1 MPGLPQTLCWQTEVM
16 KILLIG
22 NYAPDAQESMLR
34 YGSLLEQGLREA
46 GHDPTLIS
54 PRQHFASAGPQGLGK
69 WIGYIDK
76 YVLAPS
82 QLHAAARG
90 FDAVHICD
98 HSNAVY
104 APQHSDIPWTSNCH
118 DLLAV
123 RGALGEDTD
132 CPASTT
138 GKLLQAAILR
148 GLQRTAGIACISE
161 ATLRDF
167 KRLSPQYQ
175 GPVNCVPLP
184 LNFPYHP
191 DVAAVPA
198 VQQPYVLL
206 VGSNHR
212 RKNRETAIRAMAAI
226 ADRWPG
232 TMVFAGQALSDG
244 QRALIEQLGLTQRV
258 HEILQPSNRD
268 LQQLYSHAT
277 ALVFPSRFEGFGW
290 PIIEAQ
296 ACGCPVICSQRE
308 PHPEVSGGCAMFCD
322 ADDSTAFGNA
332 IITLSSASAAR
343 DALIAGGLRNAAAH
357 TLATLTAGILDLIHT
372 ARGRV

>member
-1 MPGLPQTLCWQTEVM
+1 M

-22 NYAPDAQESMLR
+22 NYVPDAQESMLR

-46 GHDPTLIS
+46 GHEPTLIS
-54 PRQHFASAGPQGLGK
+54 PRQHFAQAGPQGRGK
-69 WIGYIDK
+69 WIGYVDK
-76 YVLAPS
+76 YVLAPA

-104 APQHSDIPWTSNCH
+104 APRHSDIPWTSNCH

-167 KRLSPQYQ
+167 KRLSLGYQ

-184 LNFPYHP
+184 LNFPYYP
-191 DVAAVPA
+191 DVTEASAVA
-198 VQQPYVLL
+198 QPYVLL

-232 TMVFAGQALSDG
+232 TLVFAGQALSEG
-244 QRALIEQLGLTQRV
+244 QRALVQQLGLTQRV
-258 HEILQPSNRD
+258 REILQPSNCD
-268 LQQLYSHAT
+268 LRQLYSHAT

-322 ADDSTAFGNA
+322 AEDATAFGNA
-332 IITLSSASAAR
+332 VLELTPMSAAR
-343 DALIAGGLRNAAAH
+343 AALIAGGLKNASAH
-357 TLATLTAGILDLIHT
+357 TLATLTAGIVNLINT
-372 ARGRV
+372 ARGRA

>member
-1 MPGLPQTLCWQTEVM
+1 MPTRLLTSCWQTEVM

-22 NYAPDAQESMLR
+22 NYVPDAQESMLR

-46 GHDPTLIS
+46 GHEPTLIS
-54 PRQHFASAGPQGLGK
+54 PRQHFEQAGPQGRGK
-69 WIGYIDK
+69 WIGYVDK

-104 APQHSDIPWTSNCH
+104 APRHSDIPWTSNCH

-132 CPASTT
+132 CPASAT

-167 KRLSPQYQ
+167 KRLSPGYQ

-184 LNFPYHP
+184 LNFPYYP
-191 DVAAVPA
+191 DANDASAVP
-198 VQQPYVLL
+198 QPYVLL

-232 TMVFAGQALSDG
+232 TMVFAGQALSEA
-244 QRALIEQLGLTQRV
+244 QRDLVRQLGLTQRV
-258 HEILQPSNRD
+258 REILQPSNCELR
-268 LQQLYSHAT
+268 QLYSHAT

-296 ACGCPVICSQRE
+296 ACGCPVICSARE

-332 IITLSSASAAR
+332 ILSLTPASAER
-343 DALIAGGLRNAAAH
+343 DALVASGIKNATAH
-357 TLATLTAGILDLIHT
+357 TLATLTAGIVNLINT
-372 ARGRV
+372 ARGRA

>member
-1 MPGLPQTLCWQTEVM
+1 M

-34 YGSLLEQGLREA
+34 YASLLEQGLREA
-46 GHDPTLIS
+46 GHEPTLIA
-54 PRQHFASAGPQGLGK
+54 PRQHFAAAGPQGLGK
-69 WIGYIDK
+69 WIGYLDK
-76 YVLAPS
+76 YVLAPA
-82 QLHAAARG
+82 QLRAAARG

-98 HSNAVY
+98 HSNALY
-104 APQHSDIPWTSNCH
+104 APRHSDIPWTSNCH

-132 CPASTT
+132 CPASPT

-167 KRLSPQYQ
+167 KRLSPRYTA
-175 GPVNCVPLP
+175 PVRCVPLP
-184 LNFPYHP
+184 LNYPYYP
-191 DVAAVPA
+191 DLDAPSPLP
-198 VQQPYVLL
+198 QPYVLL

-212 RKNRETAIRAMAAI
+212 RKNRETAIRALASI
-226 ADRWPG
+226 ADRWSG
-232 TMVFAGQALSDG
+232 LMVFAGQDLSSD
-244 QRALIEQLGLTQRV
+244 QRALVEQLGLTHRV
-258 HEILQPSNRD
+258 REILRPSNRD
-268 LQQLYSHAT
+268 LRQLYSHAT

-332 IITLSSASAAR
+332 ILTLTQDSATR
-343 DALIAGGLRNAAAH
+343 DALVAGGLRNAAAH
-357 TLATLTAGILDLIHT
+357 TLTTLTADILELIHT